1 MATVKGQNLRIL
13 IGDDEE
19 IIYDETVYTITVI
32 VVQENDKLHADVI
45 VTVEEA
51 AHEGEIR
58 FDNTT
63 LTKIPD
69 EDPPLEELPSTGDMG
84 MAPMVIIALVSMMSL
99 AAVATIGKKKE
110 II

>member
-1 MATVKGQNLRIL
+1 
-13 IGDDEE
+13 
-19 IIYDETVYTITVI
+19 
-32 VVQENDKLHADVI
+32 VVPENDKLHADVI

-69 EDPPLEELPSTGDMG
+69 EDPPLEELPTTGDMG
-84 MAPMVIIALVSMMSL
+84 MAPMITALVSMMSL
-99 AAVATIGKKKE
+99 AAVIILRKKE
-110 II
+110 FA